1 MNPTPENEG
10 KNPKDDQVAPQN
22 TDSNGQASNKSLKDV
37 INDASS
43 TVNSA
48 LNSAV
53 SDVLGNNDSQGT
65 ISAIT
70 DAVKGAISGQDS
82 SASNN
87 SNDASNN
94 KNGEQNKDPKD
105 TLSADKIESALA
117 SAQTAPKKTTA
128 EEMEELKN
136 ITVDTAFA
144 NQAFDALAGISFDKL
159 IGNPLRAAVKAQRE
173 MAKEALNYIKS
184 EGIKTDKNGNG
195 QITYVTL
202 NFFKEGKQSTM
213 RIPLLT
219 LVPYPSLGIDQMTYK
234 FTAKIDAASGV
245 AVAVGCDLPA
255 ASAAPGGS
263 GKQGAGGKT
272 DEKKPAGSTENKP
285 ASTDGKSPTASATVT
300 GSDSSKSGTV
310 PSAATDAAKAAATSA
325 LAKMPKAPSSDSKDM
340 QASYSSKR
348 DSSAMRDSRYSVETT
363 IDITITAKNQAPPA
377 GITKI
382 MDVLDKSTEII
393 SKDGELTISARELTL
408 TNGHALL
415 TASYRDGNGNYKRE
429 EVKCVSLEKNGA
441 TPIILPSGDDVHF
454 IFSEKGTY
462 VVKGGIFQQVVFV
475 S

>member
-128 EEMEELKN
+128 EEMEEMKN

>member
-1 MNPTPENEG
+1 
-10 KNPKDDQVAPQN
+10 
-22 TDSNGQASNKSLKDV
+22 
-37 INDASS
+37 
-43 TVNSA
+43 
-48 LNSAV
+48 
-53 SDVLGNNDSQGT
+53 
-65 ISAIT
+65 
-70 DAVKGAISGQDS
+70 
-82 SASNN
+82 
-87 SNDASNN
+87 
-94 KNGEQNKDPKD
+94 
-105 TLSADKIESALA
+105 
-117 SAQTAPKKTTA
+117 
-128 EEMEELKN
+128 MEELKN

>member
-10 KNPKDDQVAPQN
+10 KNPKEDQVAPQN
-22 TDSNGQASNKSLKDV
+22 TDSNSQASNKSLTDV

-94 KNGEQNKDPKD
+94 KNDEQNKDPKD

-219 LVPYPSLGIDQMTYK
+219 LVPYPALGIDQMTYK

-272 DEKKPAGSTENKP
+272 DEKEPAGSAPRASRRLPVLRSP
-285 ASTDGKSPTASATVT
+285 AKSRALYPVQLPMQLRPPQPVPWPRCRRHRRTTARTCKRPTRRSVIPVPCATRATV
-300 GSDSSKSGTV
+300 
-310 PSAATDAAKAAATSA
+310 
-325 LAKMPKAPSSDSKDM
+325 
-340 QASYSSKR
+340 
-348 DSSAMRDSRYSVETT
+348 
-363 IDITITAKNQAPPA
+363 
-377 GITKI
+377 
-382 MDVLDKSTEII
+382 
-393 SKDGELTISARELTL
+393 
-408 TNGHALL
+408 
-415 TASYRDGNGNYKRE
+415 
-429 EVKCVSLEKNGA
+429 
-441 TPIILPSGDDVHF
+441 
-454 IFSEKGTY
+454 
-462 VVKGGIFQQVVFV
+462 
-475 S
+475 

>member
-48 LNSAV
+48 LNSAF

-65 ISAIT
+65 ISAVT

>member
-10 KNPKDDQVAPQN
+10 KNPQEDQVAPQN
-22 TDSNGQASNKSLKDV
+22 TDSQSQTSNKSLTDV

-53 SDVLGNNDSQGT
+53 SDVLGNDSQGT

-70 DAVKGAISGQDS
+70 DAVNNVIPGQDS

-87 SNDASNN
+87 SNDASKNSNN
-94 KNGEQNKDPKD
+94 KNNEQNKDPKD

-263 GKQGAGGKT
+263 GKQGTGGKT
-272 DEKKPAGSTENKP
+272 DEKKSAGSTDGKP

-300 GSDSSKSGTV
+300 GEKSGTV
-310 PSAATDAAKAAATSA
+310 PSAATDAAKAAATNA
-325 LAKMPKAPSSDSKDM
+325 LAKMTKAPSSDSKDM

-441 TPIILPSGDDVHF
+441 TPIILPSGDDVNF

>member
-10 KNPKDDQVAPQN
+10 KNPKEDQVAPQN
-22 TDSNGQASNKSLKDV
+22 TDSNSQASNKSLTDV

-48 LNSAV
+48 LNSAF

-70 DAVKGAISGQDS
+70 DTVKGAISGQDS

-219 LVPYPSLGIDQMTYK
+219 LVPYPALGIDQMTYK

-300 GSDSSKSGTV
+300 GEKSGTV
-310 PSAATDAAKAAATSA
+310 PSAATDAAKAAATNA
-325 LAKMPKAPSSDSKDM
+325 LAKMTKAPSNDSKDM

>member
-285 ASTDGKSPTASATVT
+285 ASTDGKPPTASATVT

>member
-159 IGNPLRAAVKAQRE
+159 IGHPLRAAVKAQRE

>member
-10 KNPKDDQVAPQN
+10 KNPQEDQVAPQN
-22 TDSNGQASNKSLKDV
+22 TDSQSQTSNKSLTDV

-53 SDVLGNNDSQGT
+53 SDVLGDDSQGT

-70 DAVKGAISGQDS
+70 DAVKGVTSGQDS

-87 SNDASNN
+87 SNDASKNSNN
-94 KNGEQNKDPKD
+94 KNNEQNKDPKD
-105 TLSADKIESALA
+105 TLSADKLESALA

-219 LVPYPSLGIDQMTYK
+219 LVPYPALGIDQMTYK

-245 AVAVGCDLPA
+245 AVAVEKCFQ
-255 ASAAPGGS
+255 GGGDEMRKEGVKLYS
-263 GKQGAGGKT
+263 LAIVNSMENGKIIFR
-272 DEKKPAGSTENKP
+272 EN
-285 ASTDGKSPTASATVT
+285 
-300 GSDSSKSGTV
+300 
-310 PSAATDAAKAAATSA
+310 
-325 LAKMPKAPSSDSKDM
+325 
-340 QASYSSKR
+340 
-348 DSSAMRDSRYSVETT
+348 
-363 IDITITAKNQAPPA
+363 
-377 GITKI
+377 
-382 MDVLDKSTEII
+382 
-393 SKDGELTISARELTL
+393 
-408 TNGHALL
+408 
-415 TASYRDGNGNYKRE
+415 
-429 EVKCVSLEKNGA
+429 
-441 TPIILPSGDDVHF
+441 
-454 IFSEKGTY
+454 
-462 VVKGGIFQQVVFV
+462 
-475 S
+475 

>member
-255 ASAAPGGS
+255 ASAAAGGS

-272 DEKKPAGSTENKP
+272 DEKKPAGSTDGKP

>member
-10 KNPKDDQVAPQN
+10 KNPKEDQVAPQN

-48 LNSAV
+48 LNSAF

-70 DAVKGAISGQDS
+70 DTVKGAISGQDS

-219 LVPYPSLGIDQMTYK
+219 LVPYPALGIDQMTYK

-285 ASTDGKSPTASATVT
+285 ASAEGKSPTASTSVT
-300 GSDSSKSGTV
+300 GEKSGTV

>member
-10 KNPKDDQVAPQN
+10 KNPQEDQVAPQN
-22 TDSNGQASNKSLKDV
+22 TDSQSQTSNKSLTDV

-48 LNSAV
+48 LNSAA
-53 SDVLGNNDSQGT
+53 SSVLGDDSQGT

-70 DAVKGAISGQDS
+70 DTVKGAISGQDS
-82 SASNN
+82 SASSN
-87 SNDASNN
+87 SNNASNN

-219 LVPYPSLGIDQMTYK
+219 LVPYPALGIDQMTYK

-272 DEKKPAGSTENKP
+272 DEKKPAGSTDGKP
-285 ASTDGKSPTASATVT
+285 ASTDGKSPTASTSVT
-300 GSDSSKSGTV
+300 GEKSGTV

-325 LAKMPKAPSSDSKDM
+325 LAKMPKAPSNDSKDM